1 MTLRPRQPDLGSALL
16 LVLILLGV
24 LAAIG
29 GAAVTLSSRD
39 RINAGAKTRRDVM
52 TACARAAQVK
62 VWAEMAKYGP
72 RWLGSDNAVTEL
84 VLSDGTRLGPLHY
97 DTNPAGLKVKDV
109 VVGLASEF
117 GDESVVDLT
126 NRSTALIGAGKAYR
140 CVARCTVPGGGLPP
154 PLGPPDR
161 QLEVEFQIRTRL

>member
-1 MTLRPRQPDLGSALL
+1 MRSRARHRSAAGSTLL
-16 LVLILLGV
+16 LVIILLGV

-29 GAAVTLSSRD
+29 AAAVTLSSRE
-39 RINAGAKTRRDVM
+39 RINASAKSRRDLSA
-52 TACARAAQVK
+52 ACAQAAQVK
-62 VWAEMAKYGP
+62 LWAELAKYGP
-72 RWLGSDNAVTEL
+72 RWLGSDTLVTEFTL
-84 VLSDGTRLGPLHY
+84 PDGTRLGPLHY
-97 DTNPAGLKVKDV
+97 DQTAGAVVAKDV

-140 CVARCTVPGGGLPP
+140 CVARCVVPGG
-154 PLGPPDR
+154 LGPDR